1 MGRLLPRFRA
11 VSLVFLLCAVVW
23 STGAWSAGVLACD
36 GDPYPQSWSAGAL
49 ACVKDPSPQPGAAA
63 LQVEDPSPQSLQN
76 PGFQNQ
82 NSPIQ
87 DSQTPGSQNPGSQT
101 PGSQS
106 QPAQPANLSSVPSGG
121 LNSLQGLKVSLIQI
135 SSQSVDNPENLLPLL
150 PQKVNEP
157 LDKYKVRQS
166 VQVLYNTGRFAE
178 IQVEAQRN
186 QQGEVVLTFGGREN
200 YFFGSLLV
208 EGSAAYPS
216 DNQLMN
222 SSKLN
227 LGEQFTEEKVKAG
240 IAGMQRTLEE
250 NGYYRSTIKPYYE
263 WDSRNQ
269 QVKVLF
275 VVDRGKPARVG
286 LVNVMGSPGY
296 SAEEIRNIAKLRSG
310 DKVTTARL
318 TNALKRLRKRYQS
331 QERLE
336 AQVTMTQ
343 RLYHPETN
351 LVDYTF
357 DINRGPVVDVKVEG
371 AKLRRG
377 RIKKLVPIYEESAVD
392 EDLLNEGAR
401 NIRDYFQTQGYFDVD
416 VTYEQAQDPRT
427 DQRNV
432 IFHIERNQRH
442 KLVELTLQGNH
453 YFPREDLRE
462 RMLMQPAGGL
472 LVHGLFSQAIL
483 ARDAQSI
490 ENLYRNNGFLQAKV
504 TPEVDDNY
512 GKQGHIRVVL
522 NINEGPQTTVGKLS
536 IEGNEALP
544 EGQIRGM
551 ISASEGQPYS
561 DSMVISDQTEVTD
574 GYFNFGFPQVKFEYT
589 TQPEPGDPNKI
600 DVVYKIIEGPQVFVE
615 KVLINGLNYTRP
627 FVVGREIKIG
637 NGDRLSQSQMLD
649 SQRRLYDMGI
659 FNQVNVAVQNP
670 EGDSTHKNLNF
681 QLSEAR
687 RYTFNYGIGLEV
699 QTGQP
704 SGVSNPQGQTGVSGR
719 VSFDVTRI
727 NFRGRDHTV
736 TFKSRYGNLEKLAL
750 LGYQAP
756 RFWDAP
762 SLTLDFTTF
771 YQQTNDVRTF
781 TAKRLEGAVAI
792 KQELNRATT
801 LLYRLI
807 YRRVSTDNL
816 VIDPNLIPLFSQPVR
831 VGMPDFSYIRDTR
844 DNPIESLKGT
854 FSTFDL
860 GVASGIFGSQANFSR
875 LVVQN
880 SSYYQ
885 FHKRRWVFA
894 RSTRIGVEEP
904 FGSTDFAP
912 LPERF
917 FAGGSTSHRGFG
929 INQAGPR
936 DLTTGFPLGGEA
948 LFLNNLELRT
958 PPLPFPLVGNNLS
971 AVLFHD
977 MGNVF
982 STAGDMANS
991 LFKFAQPNRDICLNP
1006 AAATCNFNYVSHA
1019 VGSGIRYRTPIGPV
1033 SFDVG
1038 YNLNPPAFP
1047 ISAPSTG
1054 SPSSQVLKHLNFFFN
1069 IGQTF

>member
-1 MGRLLPRFRA
+1 MGRLLPCFRA
-11 VSLVFLLCAVVW
+11 VCLAFVLCG
-23 STGAWSAGVLACD
+23 TGALACAQESSTQP
-36 GDPYPQSWSAGAL
+36 GTAGAL
-49 ACVKDPSPQPGAAA
+49 ACAQDTQPGAAA
-63 LQVEDPSPQSLQN
+63 VQNPSPQE
-76 PGFQNQ
+76 
-82 NSPIQ
+82 SP
-87 DSQTPGSQNPGSQT
+87 
-101 PGSQS
+101 S
-106 QPAQPANLSSVPSGG
+106 QPETSALPT
-121 LNSLQGLKVSLIQI
+121 LNNLQGLKVAQIQI
-135 SSQSVDNPENLLPLL
+135 NSPSVESPESLLPLL
-150 PQKVNEP
+150 PQKAGEP

-178 IQVEAQRN
+178 IQVEARRN
-186 QQGEVVLTFGGREN
+186 PAGEVVLVFDGREN

-208 EGSAAYPS
+208 EGAQGKPS
-216 DNQLMN
+216 DSQLIN
-222 SSKLN
+222 ASKLN
-227 LGEQFTEEKVKAG
+227 LGEQFTEEK
-240 IAGMQRTLEE
+240 INAGMDGMRRMLEE
-250 NGYYRSTIKPYYE
+250 NGYYRSTIKPFYE

-275 VVDRGKPARVG
+275 VVELGQAARIG
-286 LVNVMGSPGY
+286 IVNVTGSPGY
-296 SAEEIRNIAKLRSG
+296 SAEEVRNIAKLRSG
-310 DKVTTARL
+310 KKVTASGL
-318 TNALKRLRKRYQS
+318 TNALRRLRKRYQS

-343 RLYHPETN
+343 RAYRKENN

-371 AKLRRG
+371 AKVRRG

-401 NIRDYFQTQGYFDVD
+401 NIRDYFQAQGYFDVT
-416 VTYEQAQDPRT
+416 VTYDQKQDPRT

-432 IFHIERNQRH
+432 VFHIEKKQRH
-442 KLVELTLQGNH
+442 KLVELTLQGNR
-453 YFPREDLRE
+453 YFAREDLRE

-472 LVHGLFSQAIL
+472 LVHGLFSQSIL
-483 ARDAQSI
+483 ARDVQSI
-490 ENLYRNNGFLQAKV
+490 ENLYRGNGFLQVKV

-512 GKQGHIRVVL
+512 GKQGHLRVLL
-522 NINEGPQTTVGKLS
+522 NVNEGPQTTVGKLV

-561 DSMVISDQTEVTD
+561 DSMVLSDQTEVMD
-574 GYFNFGFPQVKFEYT
+574 GYFNLGFPQVKFEYT
-589 TQPEPGDPNKI
+589 TTPEPGNPNKI
-600 DVVYKIIEGPQVFVE
+600 DVTYKITEGPQFFVD
-615 KVLINGLNYTRP
+615 KVLIAGLNYTRP

-637 NGDRLSQSQMLD
+637 SGDLLSQSQMLD

-659 FNQVNVAVQNP
+659 FNQVSVAVQNP
-670 EGDSTHKNLNF
+670 EGEATQKSLNF
-681 QLSEAR
+681 QLAEAR

-704 SGVSNPQGQTGVSGR
+704 SGVTNPQGQAGVSGR

-750 LGYQAP
+750 VGYQAP

-781 TAKRLEGAVAI
+781 TAKRLEGSASI
-792 KQELNRATT
+792 KQDLNRATT

-816 VIDPNLIPLFSQPVR
+816 VIDPNLIPLFSRPVR

-854 FSTFDL
+854 FTTFDL
-860 GVASGIFGSQANFSR
+860 GVASGIFGSQTNFTR
-875 LVVQN
+875 LVAQN

-958 PPLPFPLVGNNLS
+958 PPVPFPFVGNNLS
-971 AVLFHD
+971 MALFHD

-982 STAGDMANS
+982 STASDMANS
-991 LFKFAQPNRDICLNP
+991 FYKFSQPSRESCLNP
-1006 AAATCNFNYVSHA
+1006 SLATCNFNYTSHA
-1019 VGSGIRYRTPIGPV
+1019 VGAGIRYRTPIGPV
-1033 SFDVG
+1033 SFDMG

-1047 ISAPSTG
+1047 ISKPSSG
-1054 SPSSQVLKHLNFFFN
+1054 DPSSQVLRHLNFFFN

>member
-1 MGRLLPRFRA
+1 MGLILPRFRA
-11 VSLVFLLCAVVW
+11 VCLALVLCAGVW
-23 STGAWSAGVLACD
+23 SARAFAFEPQDSSSQPPAAVL
-36 GDPYPQSWSAGAL
+36 QS
-49 ACVKDPSPQPGAAA
+49 SPQPTSTA
-63 LQVEDPSPQSLQN
+63 
-76 PGFQNQ
+76 
-82 NSPIQ
+82 
-87 DSQTPGSQNPGSQT
+87 
-101 PGSQS
+101 
-106 QPAQPANLSSVPSGG
+106 PAGTANISAGIS
-121 LNSLQGLKVSLIQI
+121 SLQGLKVASVQVTGTG
-135 SSQSVDNPENLLPLL
+135 VDNPDALLALL
-150 PQKVNEP
+150 PQKANEP
-157 LDKYKVRQS
+157 LDRYKVRQS
-166 VQVLYNTGRFAE
+166 VQALYNTGRFAG

-186 QQGEVVLTFGGREN
+186 TKGEVVLTFDAREN

-208 EGSAAYPS
+208 EGAPS
-216 DNQLMN
+216 HPTDSQLIN
-222 SSKLN
+222 ASKLN
-227 LGEQFTEEKVKAG
+227 LGEQFTEEKIKAG
-240 IAGMQRTLEE
+240 LDGMQRTLEE
-250 NGYYRSTIKPYYE
+250 NGYYQSSIKPYYE

-275 VVDRGKPARVG
+275 VVNPGKPARVG
-286 LVNVMGSPGY
+286 TVNVTGTPGY
-296 SAEEIRNIAKLRSG
+296 SAEEIRNIAKFRSG
-310 DKVTTARL
+310 NKISASKV
-318 TNALKRLRKRYQS
+318 TNALQRLRKRYQS

-336 AQVTMTQ
+336 AQVAMIQ
-343 RLYHPETN
+343 RVYHPESN

-377 RIKKLVPIYEESAVD
+377 RVKKLVPIYEEGAVD
-392 EDLLNEGAR
+392 DDLLNEGAR
-401 NIRDYFQTQGYFDVD
+401 NIRDYFQSQGYFDVQ
-416 VTYEQAQDPRT
+416 VTYDQSRDPQT
-427 DQRNV
+427 DQQNV
-432 IFHIERNQRH
+432 VFYIERKQRH
-442 KLVELTLQGNH
+442 KFVDLTLAGNH
-453 YFPREDLRE
+453 YFQREDLRE

-483 ARDAQSI
+483 ARDVQSL
-490 ENLYRNNGFLQAKV
+490 ENLYRSNGFLQVKI
-504 TPEVDDNY
+504 TPELDDNY

-522 NINEGPQTTVGKLS
+522 NINEGPQTTVGKLT
-536 IEGNEALP
+536 ILGNEALP
-544 EGQIRGM
+544 DGQIRGM

-561 DSMVISDQTEVTD
+561 DFMVLSDQTEVMD
-574 GYFNFGFPQVKFEYT
+574 GYFNLGFPQVKFEYT
-589 TQPEPGDPNKI
+589 TQPEPADPHKI
-600 DVVYKIIEGPQVFVE
+600 DITYKITEGPQVFVD
-615 KVLINGLNYTRP
+615 KVLISGLNYTRP

-637 NGDRLSQSQMLD
+637 SGDRLSQSQMLD

-659 FNQVNVAVQNP
+659 FNQVSVAVQNP
-670 EGDSTHKNLNF
+670 DGDATQKNLNF

-704 SGVSNPQGQTGVSGR
+704 SGVTNPQGQTGASGR

-736 TFKSRYGNLEKLAL
+736 TLKTRYGNLEKLAL
-750 LGYQAP
+750 VGYQAP
-756 RFWDAP
+756 RLWD
-762 SLTLDFTTF
+762 SQKLTLDFTSF
-771 YQQTNDVRTF
+771 YQETNDVRTF
-781 TAKRLEGAVAI
+781 TAKRLEGSASI
-792 KQELNRATT
+792 KEDLSRSTT

-816 VIDPNLIPLFSQPVR
+816 VIDPNLIPLFSRPVR

-860 GVASGIFGSQANFSR
+860 GVAAGIFGSQASFSR

-894 RSTRIGVEEP
+894 RSTRIGVENP
-904 FGSTDFAP
+904 YGNTDTAP

-936 DLTTGFPLGGEA
+936 DLATGFPVGGEA
-948 LFLNNLELRT
+948 MFVNNIELRT
-958 PPLPFPLVGNNLS
+958 PPLPFPWVGNNLS

-982 STAGDMANS
+982 TTAGDMASNF
-991 LFKFAQPNRDICLNP
+991 FKYSQPNRESCLNP
-1006 AAATCNFNYVSHA
+1006 ALATCNFNYVSHA
-1019 VGSGIRYRTPIGPV
+1019 IGSGIRYRTPIGPV
-1033 SFDVG
+1033 SFDMG

-1047 ISAPSTG
+1047 ISQPTTGNPSA
-1054 SPSSQVLKHLNFFFN
+1054 QVLKHLNFFFN

>member
-1 MGRLLPRFRA
+1 MLPRCRSVCLA
-11 VSLVFLLCAVVW
+11 IVLCLGVCVGQQQKPVTQSPAPQKPAIENQTTQD
-23 STGAWSAGVLACD
+23 SSASSPAAKQTVTAT
-36 GDPYPQSWSAGAL
+36 
-49 ACVKDPSPQPGAAA
+49 PSPI
-63 LQVEDPSPQSLQN
+63 PSLP
-76 PGFQNQ
+76 
-82 NSPIQ
+82 
-87 DSQTPGSQNPGSQT
+87 TPT
-101 PGSQS
+101 
-106 QPAQPANLSSVPSGG
+106 SVPLSGG
-121 LNSLQGLKVSLIQI
+121 LNSLQGLKVALIQI
-135 SSQSVDNPENLLPLL
+135 NSPAVDNPETLLPIL

-157 LDKYKVRQS
+157 LDKYKVRRS

-186 QQGEVVLTFGGREN
+186 PSGEVVLVFDAREN
-200 YFFGSLLV
+200 YFFGSILA
-208 EGSAAYPS
+208 EGSPAHPS
-216 DNQLMN
+216 DSQLVN
-222 SSKLN
+222 ASKLN
-227 LGEQFTEEKVKAG
+227 LGEQFSEEKANAG
-240 IAGMQRTLEE
+240 VQGMQRTLQE
-250 NGYYRSTIKPYYE
+250 NGYYQATIKPFYE

-269 QVKVLF
+269 QVKVQF

-286 LVNVMGSPGY
+286 VVNVIGTPGY
-296 SAEEIRNIAKLRSG
+296 SAEEVRNIAKLRSR
-310 DKVTTARL
+310 DKVTLAHFTR
-318 TNALKRLRKRYQS
+318 ALQRLRKRFQK

-343 RLYHPETN
+343 RVYHPETN
-351 LVDYTF
+351 LLDYTF
-357 DINRGPVVDVKVEG
+357 EINRGPVVDVKVEG

-377 RIKKLVPIYEESAVD
+377 LVKRFVPIFEESAVD

-401 NIRDYFQTQGYFDVD
+401 NLRDYFQTKGYFDVT
-416 VTYEQAQDPRT
+416 VTYEQKQSPGTER
-427 DQRNV
+427 RNV
-432 IFHIERNQRH
+432 VFNIERKQRH
-442 KLVELTLQGNH
+442 KLVELTVQGNH
-453 YFPREDLRE
+453 YFRREDLRE
-462 RMLMQPAGGL
+462 QMIMQPAGGL
-472 LVHGLFSQAIL
+472 LLYGLFSQSIL
-483 ARDAQSI
+483 TRDVQSI
-490 ENLYRNNGFLQAKV
+490 ENLYRNNGFLQVKV
-504 TPEVDDNY
+504 TPEVQDNY
-512 GKQGHIRVVL
+512 GKKGHIRALL
-522 NINEGPQTTVGKLS
+522 NIVEGPQTVVGKLA

-551 ISASEGQPYS
+551 ITASEGQPYS
-561 DSMVISDQTEVTD
+561 DFMVIADQTVILD
-574 GYFNFGFPQVKFEYT
+574 GYYNLGFPKVRFEYT
-589 TQPEPGDPNKI
+589 TQPEPGAPNKV
-600 DVVYKIIEGPQVFVE
+600 DVTYKITEGPQVFVD
-615 KVLINGLNYTRP
+615 KVLISGLNYTRP
-627 FVVGREIKIG
+627 FVVDREIKIG
-637 NGDRLSQSQMLD
+637 VGDRLSQSQMLD

-659 FNQVNVAVQNP
+659 FNEVGVAVQNP
-670 EGDSTHKNLNF
+670 EGDTTSKDINF

-687 RYTFNYGIGLEV
+687 RYTFNYGLGLEV

-704 SGVSNPQGQTGVSGR
+704 AGGTSNPQGTTGVSGR
-719 VSFDVTRI
+719 VSFDVTRL
-727 NFRGRDHTV
+727 NFRGRDHTI
-736 TFKSRYGNLEKLAL
+736 TLKTRYGNLEKLAL
-750 LGYQAP
+750 IGYGAP
-756 RFWDAP
+756 RLFD
-762 SLTLDFTTF
+762 SQNLTLDFTTF

-781 TAKRLEGAVAI
+781 TSKRLEGSAAI
-792 KQELNRATT
+792 KQNLNRATT

-816 VIDPNLIPLFSQPVR
+816 VIDPNLVPLFSRAVR

-860 GVASGIFGSQANFSR
+860 GVAAGAFGSQASFTR

-958 PPLPFPLVGNNLS
+958 PPLPFPFVGNNLS
-971 AVLFHD
+971 AVVFHD

-982 STAGDMANS
+982 ATTGDMVNS
-991 LFKFAQPNRDICLNP
+991 LLKFSQPDRSLCLNP
-1006 AAATCNFNYVSHA
+1006 ASGSCNFNYVSHA
-1019 VGSGIRYRTPIGPV
+1019 VGAGARYRTPIGPV

-1038 YNLNPPAFP
+1038 YNLNPAAFP
-1047 ISAPSTG
+1047 ISTPATG
-1054 SPSSQVLKHLNFFFN
+1054 SPSSQVLKHFNFFFN